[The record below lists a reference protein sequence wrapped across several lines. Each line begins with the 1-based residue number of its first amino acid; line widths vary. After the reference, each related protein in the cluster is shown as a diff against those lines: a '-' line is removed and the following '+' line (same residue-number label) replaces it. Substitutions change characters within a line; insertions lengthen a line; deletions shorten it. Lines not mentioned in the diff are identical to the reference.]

1 MKQLRANDYINTM
14 RNYLKNYNY
23 YTQYLSN
30 VKESVKD
37 IDRQLSGESIKI
49 SKYGNE
55 QTGAGQSG
63 LTVVEKSVSNRMN
76 LELEKQE
83 LLSSSLEVE
92 SLMTRI
98 NNTLLR
104 LPLEEQEIIR
114 GFYMEELS
122 YGKLAL
128 RYSYSERWCR
138 KRIRLAE
145 EKMAFMMFG
154 PKATESVSFI
164 DTDM

>member
-1 MKQLRANDYINTM
+1 MKQIRANDYINTM
-14 RNYLKNYNY
+14 RNYLKSYNY
-23 YTQYLSN
+23 YAQYLSN

-37 IDRQLSGESIKI
+37 IDRQLSAESIKI
-49 SKYGNE
+49 ARYGNDPA
-55 QTGAGQSG
+55 GAGQSG
-63 LTVVEKSVSNRMN
+63 LTTVEQSASIRMS
-76 LELEKQE
+76 LEMEKQE
-83 LLSSSLEVE
+83 LLNSSLEVE
-92 SLMTRI
+92 SLMARI

-104 LPLEEQEIIR
+104 LPLEEQELIK
-114 GFYMEELS
+114 GFYIEGLS

-128 RYSYSERWCR
+128 RYCYSERWCR
-138 KRIRLAE
+138 KRVRLAE